1 MSNTE
6 NTPLPTL
13 KTERLTLR
21 LLQISDDHKIF
32 ALRSNEDVNRYLGR
46 KPSASIDEARNF
58 IQAIVENQSFYWA
71 ITLNGANEL
80 IGTICLYNLSD
91 DNQSVE
97 IGYELLP
104 EFHGQGIMQ
113 EAISKVINFAFQHLQ
128 LNLLEAYT
136 HHKNQSS
143 SRLLEKLDFKRQDV
157 DEENMILYTLVSNG

>member
-6 NTPLPTL
+6 NTPLPIL

-21 LLQISDDHKIF
+21 PLQLSDDHQIF
-32 ALRSNEDVNRYLGR
+32 ALRSNESVNRYLGR
-46 KPSASIDEARNF
+46 KPSASIDDARKF

-71 ITLNGANEL
+71 ITLDGADEL
-80 IGTICLYNLSD
+80 IGTICLYNLSND
-91 DNQSVE
+91 HQSAE

-104 EFHGQGIMQ
+104 KFQGRGIMQ
-113 EAISKVINFAFQHLQ
+113 EALAAVIDFAFQYLN

-136 HHKNQSS
+136 HYENQSS

-157 DEENMILYTLVSNG
+157 DEENMVLYTLISNS

>member
-1 MSNTE
+1 MSNQE
-6 NTPLPTL
+6 NTPLPIL
-13 KTERLTLR
+13 KTDRLALR
-21 LLQISDDHKIF
+21 PLQLSDDHKIF

-46 KPSASIDEARNF
+46 KPRAFIDEARNF

-80 IGTICLYNLSD
+80 IGIICLYNLSD
-91 DNQSVE
+91 DNQRAE

-104 EFHGQGIMQ
+104 DFQGKGIMQ
-113 EAISKVINFAFQHLQ
+113 EAIAAVIDLAFQHLQ

-136 HHKNQSS
+136 HHENQAS

-157 DEENMILYTLVSNG
+157 NEENMVLYTLVSNV